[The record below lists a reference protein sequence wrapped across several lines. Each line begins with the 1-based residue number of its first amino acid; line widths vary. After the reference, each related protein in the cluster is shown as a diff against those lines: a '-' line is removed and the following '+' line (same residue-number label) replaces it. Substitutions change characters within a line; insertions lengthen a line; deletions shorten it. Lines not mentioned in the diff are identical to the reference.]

1 MYRILIVHDSTFIT
15 VDYIESKGLLHSKW
29 KQACMTSADFKNE
42 LMLCRDLC
50 FSLQAKR
57 MIMDQE
63 QFCFTIPAEIFRWIE
78 DEINLPAYRAGVQD
92 LAFVLA
98 QDSKT
103 QLSVMNS
110 LDKSDSVFN
119 PKFFHDQ
126 QQAIYWIT
134 ANRKEKIMIES
145 NRPPE
150 VFELGIDVSLNTNK
164 TIATIQL
171 EFPIDSLPHG
181 LHALKQHMNK
191 ISYRR
196 ENLTK
201 FSSLTQREEFILKL
215 LVKGCQNQNIA
226 DKLFISEK
234 TVKTHRRNIIKKL
247 EAKNL
252 IDLYK
257 YAESFDL
264 I

>member
-1 MYRILIVHDSTFIT
+1 MIVYDSALIS
-15 VDYIESKGLLHSKW
+15 VDFNESKGLLLSKW
-29 KQACMTSADFKNE
+29 KQAGMSAADFKSE
-42 LMLCRDLC
+42 LILCRDLC
-50 FSLQAKR
+50 CSLKVQR
-57 MIMDQE
+57 IIMDQE
-63 QFCFTIPAEIFRWIE
+63 QFCFIIPNELFVWIE

-92 LAFVLA
+92 LVFVLA

-110 LDKSDSVFN
+110 LDKADSVFN

-126 QQAIYWIT
+126 QQAIDWIT
-134 ANRKEKIMIES
+134 ANRKNKAIVEP

-150 VFELGIDVSLNTNK
+150 TFEPCIDISLNPNK
-164 TIATIQL
+164 TRATIKL
-171 EFPIDSLPHG
+171 ELPIDSLPHS
-181 LHALKQHMNK
+181 LHALKQHMDK
-191 ISYRR
+191 INHRR
-196 ENLTK
+196 ENWTK
-201 FSSLTQREEFILKL
+201 FSSLTKREQIILKF
-215 LVKGCQNQNIA
+215 LVKCFQNQGIA
-226 DKLFISEK
+226 NKLFISEK

-247 EAKNL
+247 EARNL